1 MALAE
6 ALEQDNNARERVTG
20 KKTSEPRPIDPSV
33 RLRGEIA
40 EAWQSIERRS
50 DVAAYLPRRPSH
62 DKATEDPA
70 TSCVCDIQV
79 FGETTPS
86 TIDGNYTAKPCDL
99 VTPKSSSARSS
110 VRLNRFERHS
120 RYNEDMHLLIIR
132 RQLRQQSDG
141 ELKFR
146 TDFEACFKEFPLD
159 KAFEPHWT
167 CRTPV
172 SAQASVRSRTRTP
185 QRLPVRQQAAVPTER
200 NEHSAS
206 EECNVYEFANIEGL
220 MNDILLPR
228 NSDGTLMA
236 ELDASPT
243 DLSFTDATSIAKCSP
258 PPSIVANTSTGFAP
272 QIRSESLA
280 KKLAALRPLS
290 WAKRASMHLKQ
301 KRRSST
307 LGQPCTSDS
316 RDSDLSTTTASPWK
330 ITATNENGMLYRHS
344 ALAEV
349 ATPANAMSF
358 KVDTGQRTSAVLA
371 QHLSIDEVCDESDSE
386 SNDNES
392 NDNESNDNE
401 SVAVADEVVVGG
413 CWVSIASHEQ

>member
-20 KKTSEPRPIDPSV
+20 KKASEPRPIDPSV

-70 TSCVCDIQV
+70 TSCICDIQV
-79 FGETTPS
+79 FGNTTPS

-172 SAQASVRSRTRTP
+172 SAQASSVRSRTRTP
-185 QRLPVRQQAAVPTER
+185 HKPPVRRQQVATPTER
-200 NEHSAS
+200 NEDLAQ
-206 EECNVYEFANIEGL
+206 EECNVYEFAKVNGL
-220 MNDILLPR
+220 MNDVLLPR

-243 DLSFTDATSIAKCSP
+243 KTSFTDVTSIGKDSP
-258 PPSIVANTSTGFAP
+258 PASVVVNTSAAFAP
-272 QIRSESLA
+272 HIRSERLTR
-280 KKLAALRPLS
+280 KVDALRPLS

-301 KRRSST
+301 IRQST
-307 LGQPCTSDS
+307 VQVPQERTSDS
-316 RDSDLSTTTASPWK
+316 QESSDSTTQSPWT
-330 ITATNENGMLYRHS
+330 ITATEDGILYRHS
-344 ALAEV
+344 TLDEL
-349 ATPANAMSF
+349 ATPATAMSF
-358 KVDTGQRTSAVLA
+358 TSDTGQRTSALLA
-371 QHLSIDEVCDESDSE
+371 QQHLSIHKECDESDSE
-386 SNDNES
+386 SDNES
-392 NDNESNDNE
+392 MNEAE
-401 SVAVADEVVVGG
+401 EVVVGG
-413 CWVSIASHEQ
+413 CWISIASHEQ